1 MCGEIAKPMNAP
13 TRGKKVIDSINVK
26 RSANGGFIVRHSFD
40 NSMSGPSYMQDEMHT
55 FDTMAKLVAHVETV
69 FKGAAK

>member
-1 MCGEIAKPMNAP
+1 MGGEIQKSVNSPA
-13 TRGKKVIDSINVK
+13 RGKKVIESINIK

-55 FDTMAKLVAHVETV
+55 FDTTAKLIAHVESV